1 MCSLIYDREETI
13 RECKSNGIAASSKR
27 LIVYEFDLFWPL
39 IVSVGSLSKYDV
51 EDSENVIWKWNFA
64 FLQSFRNYS
73 KSLHLQLSWNDI
85 GTSASEIRW
94 RDLTF
99 AQVVHTTAKEV
110 ISRLRKNEN
119 VYRHVVYW
127 YIPLSK

>member
-39 IVSVGSLSKYDV
+39 IVSIGSLSKYDV

-73 KSLHLQLSWNDI
+73 KSLHLQ
-85 GTSASEIRW
+85 
-94 RDLTF
+94 
-99 AQVVHTTAKEV
+99 
-110 ISRLRKNEN
+110 N
-119 VYRHVVYW
+119 VF
-127 YIPLSK
+127 